1 LEEIQIEKFQKKD
14 ICEIIELFYRTI
26 ESVNNQDYTKDQ
38 ILAWQ
43 GKEHEAKRKREW
55 SDKLRSSQTYLARNS
70 KNQLVGFLEFTQL
83 NELNLFFVHH
93 DYQRKGIGK
102 QLFLYL
108 MKELKK
114 KSSEKI
120 TANVSITARPFFESL
135 GFISIKEQVVQLNGQ
150 EFINYKMEKS
160 LNKH

>member
-1 LEEIQIEKFQKKD
+1 
-14 ICEIIELFYRTI
+14 
-26 ESVNNQDYTKDQ
+26 
-38 ILAWQ
+38 
-43 GKEHEAKRKREW
+43 
-55 SDKLRSSQTYLARNS
+55 
-70 KNQLVGFLEFTQL
+70 
-83 NELNLFFVHH
+83 
-93 DYQRKGIGK
+93 
-102 QLFLYL
+102 